1 MSTARARLMRR
12 ARRYLSIW
20 KENIGLD
27 NELGLTDIN
36 KDAEDFCCGL
46 LNIMLDADLQNLN
59 LLQMNFPAVDLADGA
74 KGLCVQVTSTA
85 GSEKITHTLD
95 RFFAHS
101 LEAQYSRVIVLILGK
116 KKKYRTEFP
125 RKEGFCFDPARDIWD
140 IPKLLT
146 ELAGLDMTRLNR
158 VDAYLREQFDD
169 LGELQ
174 PPMDLPVLS
183 ALDDPGFL
191 GREAELAEISR
202 RFEAGERFVILSGLG
217 GMGKTEL
224 AARFASTRWGGESY
238 LVRFERNW
246 VHTVVKHIAPN
257 LRGVDVNTTDTARVY
272 RDAMMEL
279 QDRSKDELLILDNVD
294 QIIPEH
300 GDKESMSLEQL
311 KLEMSCL
318 NMRIL
323 VTSRNAAD
331 GAIDVAR
338 LHRQE
343 LHQLF
348 AQHDSAVT
356 PEQRDALIDA
366 VNGHTLTVD
375 LMARSLRRDKRRA
388 ATADKLLK
396 NLSDPSIR
404 QVATTYQNP
413 QSRAQAQII
422 DHLKVVFRVLD
433 LPEIEQKLLRCA
445 SLLPDGGMDDRVF
458 ISAFGEDQEV
468 TLDQLID
475 NGWLIWKDDLLQIH
489 PVIRKVCR
497 EELPPTEK
505 ICIPFIGSLIQYYRE
520 SPYHHIHY
528 RQIAE
533 LLTAASALLPDPR
546 GNLAIWAGIIWDD
559 LGAYAQALDCK
570 LQATERQEA
579 VLSPDDPYL
588 ATAYNNLGFSY
599 GNLGEH
605 QKALDFHLKALA
617 IREKVLPQDHPDLAS
632 SYNNVGYTYGNLG
645 DHQKGLDFQVKALAI
660 REKVLPQDHPDLAQS
675 YNNMG
680 YTYGMLGEH
689 QKELDYKLKALVIR
703 EKVLPQDHP
712 DLAQSYNN
720 VGCTYGKLGDHQ
732 KELDYKLKAL
742 AIWEKVLPQ
751 DHPVLA
757 SSYNNVGCTYGE
769 LGDHQKELAFKL
781 KALVIREK
789 VLPQDHPDLALSYNN
804 VACTYYRLG
813 DLPEAVWHMRRAA
826 EIIVRS
832 SLPETHPDRIDYPK
846 WAELLEQILNV

>member
-27 NELGLTDIN
+27 NDLGLTDIN

-46 LNIMLDADLQNLN
+46 LNILLDAELQNLN
-59 LLQMNFPAVDLADGA
+59 LLQMDFPAVDLADGA

-95 RFFAHS
+95 RFFAHK
-101 LEAQYSRVIVLILGK
+101 LDQDYSRVIVLILGK

-125 RKEGFCFDPARDIWD
+125 RKEGFCFDPSRDIWD

-146 ELAGLDMTRLNR
+146 ELAGLDMTRLNQ

-246 VHTVVKHIAPN
+246 VHTVVKQIAPN

-279 QDRSKDELLILDNVD
+279 QDRSSEELLILDNVD

-300 GDKESMSLEQL
+300 GDQESMSLEQL

-331 GAIDVAR
+331 GAIDVER

-375 LMARSLRRDKRRA
+375 LMARSLRRGKRRA

-404 QVATTYQNP
+404 QVATTYHNP

-445 SLLPDGGMDDRVF
+445 VLLPDGGMDDRLF
-458 ISAFGEDQEV
+458 ISAFGEDQEE

-497 EELPPTEK
+497 EELPPTVAV
-505 ICIPFIGSLIQYYRE
+505 CIPFTNRLLDYYEE

-528 RQIAE
+528 RQMAE
-533 LLTAASALLPDPR
+533 LLTAAAALLPDPK
-546 GNLAIWAGIIWDD
+546 GTLAIWAGIIWEN

-570 LQATERQEA
+570 LQGTKKREA

-588 ATAYNNLGFSY
+588 ANSYSNLGYSY
-599 GNLGEH
+599 GNLGDH
-605 QKALDFHLKALA
+605 QKALDFKLKALAIYEKVLPQDHPDLATSYNNAGHTYGKLDNHQKALNFQLKALA
-617 IREKVLPQDHPDLAS
+617 IREKVLPQDHPDLAT
-632 SYNNVGYTYGNLG
+632 SYNNVGCTYGELG
-645 DHQKGLDFQVKALAI
+645 DHQKELDFKLKALAI

-675 YNNMG
+675 YNNVG
-680 YTYGMLGEH
+680 YTYGM
-689 QKELDYKLKALVIR
+689 
-703 EKVLPQDHP
+703 
-712 DLAQSYNN
+712 
-720 VGCTYGKLGDHQ
+720 LGDHQ
-732 KELDYKLKAL
+732 KELD
-742 AIWEKVLPQ
+742 
-751 DHPVLA
+751 
-757 SSYNNVGCTYGE
+757 
-769 LGDHQKELAFKL
+769 FKL

-789 VLPQDHPDLALSYNN
+789 VLPQDHPHLALSYNN
-804 VACTYYRLG
+804 VAWTYYTLG
-813 DLPEAVWHMRRAA
+813 DLPEAVRHMRRAA
-826 EIIVRS
+826 DIITRS
-832 SLPETHPDRIDYPK
+832 SLPETHPDRVNFPK
-846 WAELLEQILNV
+846 WAADFEQELNA

>member
-46 LNIMLDADLQNLN
+46 LNILLDADLQNLN
-59 LLQMNFPAVDLADGA
+59 LLQMDFPAVDLADGS

-158 VDAYLREQFDD
+158 VDTYLREQFDD

-191 GREAELAEISR
+191 GREAELSEISR

-246 VHTVVKHIAPN
+246 VHTVVKQIAPN

-272 RDAMMEL
+272 RDAMLEL
-279 QDRSKDELLILDNVD
+279 QDRSSEELLILDNVD

-300 GDKESMSLEQL
+300 GDQESMSLEQL

-375 LMARSLRRDKRRA
+375 LMARSLRRGKRRA

-396 NLSDPSIR
+396 DLSDPSIR

-497 EELPPTEK
+497 EELPPTEDV
-505 ICIPFIGSLIQYYRE
+505 CYPFINNLIQYYEE

-528 RQIAE
+528 RQMAE
-533 LLTAASALLPDPR
+533 LLTTSSALLPDPD
-546 GNLAIWAGIIWDD
+546 GTLAIWAGTLWNA

-570 LQATERQEA
+570 LQCVKKQEE

-588 ATAYNNLGFSY
+588 ATAYNELGLSYRNLGD
-599 GNLGEH
+599 H
-605 QKALDFHLKALA
+605 QKALDFLLKALSIYEKVLPQDHPHLATSYNNVGHTYGELGDHQKALDFKLKALA
-617 IREKVLPQDHPDLAS
+617 IREKVLPLDHPNLAS
-632 SYNNVGYTYGNLG
+632 SYCHVGFTYGNLG
-645 DHQKGLDFQVKALAI
+645 DHQKELDFTLKGLAI
-660 REKVLPQDHPDLAQS
+660 REKVLPQ
-675 YNNMG
+675 N
-680 YTYGMLGEH
+680 
-689 QKELDYKLKALVIR
+689 
-703 EKVLPQDHP
+703 HP

-720 VGCTYGKLGDHQ
+720 VGCTYGDLGDRQ
-732 KELDYKLKAL
+732 KELDFKLKAL
-742 AIWEKVLPQ
+742 AI
-751 DHPVLA
+751 
-757 SSYNNVGCTYGE
+757 
-769 LGDHQKELAFKL
+769 
-781 KALVIREK
+781 REK
-789 VLPQDHPDLALSYNN
+789 VLPHDHPDLAASYNN
-804 VACTYYRLG
+804 VAWTYYTLG
-813 DLPEAVWHMRRAA
+813 DLPEAVRHMRRAA
-826 EIIVRS
+826 EIITRS
-832 SLPETHPDRIDYPK
+832 SLPETHPYRGNFPK
-846 WAELLEQILNV
+846 WAARFEKELNA